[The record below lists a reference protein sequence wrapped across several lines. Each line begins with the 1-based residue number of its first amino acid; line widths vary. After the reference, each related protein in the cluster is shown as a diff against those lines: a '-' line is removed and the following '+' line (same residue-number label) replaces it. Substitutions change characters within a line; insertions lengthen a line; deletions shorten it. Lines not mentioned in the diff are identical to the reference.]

1 MPTPA
6 APTPAPAPS
15 AVTPKAEAAPTPPVF
30 APDKPAAEKAPA
42 PALGIPGTAPA
53 VAPDAP
59 ITPPVPGKGASIEPA
74 AGESGL
80 LTVWVPYDAKV
91 TINGLLTKST
101 GSKRHF
107 VSYGLRPGY
116 TYKYEV
122 KAELVHE
129 GKIYDDVK
137 TITLTAGGQNGVA
150 FGFNL
155 PEIRGEYAQNP

>member
-1 MPTPA
+1 M
-6 APTPAPAPS
+6 
-15 AVTPKAEAAPTPPVF
+15 
-30 APDKPAAEKAPA
+30 
-42 PALGIPGTAPA
+42 
-53 VAPDAP
+53 
-59 ITPPVPGKGASIEPA
+59 PGKGASIEPA

-122 KAELVHE
+122 KAETRSRRQDLRRCE
-129 GKIYDDVK
+129 DNY
-137 TITLTAGGQNGVA
+137 
-150 FGFNL
+150 
-155 PEIRGEYAQNP
+155 R